1 MISSRWPCITSNGH
15 SSCRT
20 RLRAVSLEW
29 KFGMELAVICTK
41 DMVKFPKN
49 GHLDMFHNR
58 HRGFFGDLELYREK
72 WGPSQPLGGSEVKVK
87 STRQPSLLLVYWFY
101 QTHACIPISI
111 RWGCL
116 RIWGYRGY
124 SGWFNPH
131 AAKTFGG
138 CLSHRTERPIVWV
151 EVKAAPNTG
160 RTTADVGFGVHHLAE
175 FSTLW
180 RYRKQI
186 W

>member
-101 QTHACIPISI
+101 QNLQPHACIPISI

-131 AAKTFGG
+131 AAKNFRWLLVAPHRAADRLGR
-138 CLSHRTERPIVWV
+138 SQSSSKHRTDDSRRRVWG
-151 EVKAAPNTG
+151 PPPG
-160 RTTADVGFGVHHLAE
+160 
-175 FSTLW
+175 
-180 RYRKQI
+180 
-186 W
+186 